1 MLKKTIALLLVSALS
16 LTMFCPPSALAISNN
31 EKDASL
37 TAKVKSGV
45 NQLGTGRETRV
56 KLKLRDKTRLS
67 GFISEA
73 NDEYFVVTD
82 LKSGAETKVAYPDV
96 TQVQGN
102 NLSTRT
108 KVIIGASIVAAVII
122 VLYITRGA
130 FCDGC

>member
-1 MLKKTIALLLVSALS
+1 MLKKAIALLLVSALT
-16 LTMFCPPSALAISNN
+16 LAIFCPTPALANPDN
-31 EKDASL
+31 EKDASM

-45 NQLGTGRETRV
+45 SQIGTGREARV
-56 KLKLRDKTRLS
+56 KLTLRDKTRLV

-73 NDEYFVVTD
+73 NDEYFVVTH
-82 LKSGAETKVAYPDV
+82 LKTGAETQVAYPDV

-108 KVIIGASIVAAVII
+108 KVIIGVSIVAAVVI
-122 VLYITRGA
+122 VLWITRGA

>member
-1 MLKKTIALLLVSALS
+1 MLKKLIALLITSG
-16 LTMFCPPSALAISNN
+16 LTLTLLYPPPALANSNN
-31 EKDASL
+31 EKGAAL
-37 TAKVKSGV
+37 TAKVKSGI
-45 NQLGTGRETRV
+45 NQLGIGREARV
-56 KLKLRDKTRLS
+56 KLKLRDKTKLS

-73 NDEYFVVTD
+73 NAEYFVVTNP
-82 LKSGAETKVAYPDV
+82 KTGAETQVAYPDV

-108 KVIIGASIVAAVII
+108 KVIIGVSIVAAIII

>member
-1 MLKKTIALLLVSALS
+1 MLKNTIALLLVNALT
-16 LTMFCPPSALAISNN
+16 LTLFCPLPSLAISNN

-37 TAKVKSGV
+37 TEKVKSGV
-45 NQLGTGRETRV
+45 NQLGTGREARV
-56 KLKLRDKTRLS
+56 KLKLRDKTWLN

-73 NDEYFVVTD
+73 NDEYFVVAD
-82 LKSGAETKVAYPDV
+82 LKTGVETKVAYADV
-96 TQVQGN
+96 AQVQGN

-108 KVIIGASIVAAVII
+108 KVIIGVSIVAAVII

>member
-1 MLKKTIALLLVSALS
+1 MLKKTITLLLACALT
-16 LTMFCPPSALAISNN
+16 LTMFYPLPALAISNN

-45 NQLGTGRETRV
+45 TQLGTGREARV

-82 LKSGAETKVAYPDV
+82 LKNGAETKVAYPDV

>member
-1 MLKKTIALLLVSALS
+1 MLKKTIALLLISALT
-16 LTMFCPPSALAISNN
+16 LTMFCPLPALASSNN

-37 TAKVKSGV
+37 TAKMKSGV
-45 NQLGTGRETRV
+45 NQLGTGREARV
-56 KLKLRDKTRLS
+56 QLKLRDKTRLS